1 MRYITSESVTKGHPD
16 KVADQISDAILDEC
30 LKQDKYSRVAVETA
44 VTEQYVLIIGEITS
58 KAKVD
63 YEAVARNVI
72 KEIGY
77 DNESLGF
84 DYENCKIDI
93 KIHEQSE
100 DIAGATKEE
109 NLGAGDQGMMFGYA
123 TNETEDYMPAA
134 IYYARKLANRLT
146 DIREKNGISYLRP
159 DGKTQVTCQYEN
171 NELVKIDTIVIST
184 QHIRGIPQKRIEKD
198 LIKKVIKPVIPDN
211 LLVDTKILVNPSGN
225 FVVGGPA
232 GDSGLTG
239 RKIIVDT
246 YGGYCPHGGG
256 AFSGK
261 DPTKVDRSGAY
272 MARYIAKKIV
282 ATNQAD
288 RCQVQLAYAIGVKE
302 PVSININTFGTGK
315 VADEKL
321 EEMVKEIYDLTP
333 KGIIDFLELR
343 ENPIYP
349 KLAAKGQI
357 GSKYGKWEKVDE

>member
-84 DYENCKIDI
+84 DYNNCKIDI

-171 NELVKIDTIVIST
+171 NELVNRHNS
-184 QHIRGIPQKRIEKD
+184 
-198 LIKKVIKPVIPDN
+198 
-211 LLVDTKILVNPSGN
+211 
-225 FVVGGPA
+225 
-232 GDSGLTG
+232 
-239 RKIIVDT
+239 
-246 YGGYCPHGGG
+246 
-256 AFSGK
+256 
-261 DPTKVDRSGAY
+261 
-272 MARYIAKKIV
+272 
-282 ATNQAD
+282 
-288 RCQVQLAYAIGVKE
+288 
-302 PVSININTFGTGK
+302 NINATYKRDITK
-315 VADEKL
+315 KNRKRL
-321 EEMVKEIYDLTP
+321 NR
-333 KGIIDFLELR
+333 KGYKTSNTR
-343 ENPIYP
+343 QSTSRYENT
-349 KLAAKGQI
+349 
-357 GSKYGKWEKVDE
+357 SKSVW

>member
-63 YEAVARNVI
+63 YETVARNVI

-84 DYENCKIDI
+84 DYKNCKIDI

-171 NELVKIDTIVIST
+171 DELVKIDTIVIST
-184 QHIRGIPQKRIEKD
+184 QHLRGIPQSRIEKD
-198 LIKKVIKPVIPDN
+198 IIKKVIKPVIPDN
-211 LLVDTKILVNPSGN
+211 LLVDTKILINPSGN

-343 ENPIYP
+343 ENPIYQ

-357 GSKYGKWEKVDE
+357 